1 MQDFQ
6 NHEKKKKEKE
16 KGKVRD
22 GQERN
27 DVFTKLAIELNNY
40 TYLVNTIFQLCPSKK
55 NIGSTI
61 PSRQPKQLE
70 MLPSN
75 TKK

>member
-6 NHEKKKKEKE
+6 NQEKKKEKE

-27 DVFTKLAIELNNY
+27 DVSQNW
-40 TYLVNTIFQLCPSKK
+40 P
-55 NIGSTI
+55 
-61 PSRQPKQLE
+61 
-70 MLPSN
+70 
-75 TKK
+75 